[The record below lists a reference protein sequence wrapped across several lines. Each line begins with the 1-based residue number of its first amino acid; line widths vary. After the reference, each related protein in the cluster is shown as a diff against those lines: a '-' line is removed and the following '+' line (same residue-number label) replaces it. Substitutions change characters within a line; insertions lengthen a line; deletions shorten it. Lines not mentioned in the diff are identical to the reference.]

1 MKYIEFYRFL
11 ENNTKEKLELTY
23 EDIEKII
30 GKKLHPS
37 AYEHQAYF
45 SNSLSH
51 PISKIWLELGYIWK
65 IFNIRKSKGERSN
78 EYFKTR

>member
-11 ENNTKEKLELTY
+11 KNNTKEKLELTY

-30 GKKLHPS
+30 NHKLPNS
-37 AYEHQAYF
+37 AYKYQAYF

-51 PISKIWLELGYIWK
+51 PISRIWLELGYIQTK
-65 IFNIRKSKGERSN
+65 LELGKYLILEKLEGEN
-78 EYFKTR
+78 

>member
-30 GKKLHPS
+30 NHTLPNS
-37 AYEHQAYF
+37 AYKYQAYF

-51 PISKIWLELGYIWK
+51 PISRIWLELGYIQTKLELGKYLILEK
-65 IFNIRKSKGERSN
+65 IA
-78 EYFKTR
+78 

>member
-30 GKKLHPS
+30 NHQLPNS
-37 AYEHQAYF
+37 AYKYQAYF

-51 PISKIWLELGYIWK
+51 PISRIWLELGYTQTKLKLGKYLILEK
-65 IFNIRKSKGERSN
+65 IA
-78 EYFKTR
+78 

>member
-30 GKKLHPS
+30 NHKLPTS
-37 AYEHQAYF
+37 AYKYQTYF
-45 SNSLSH
+45 SNNLSH
-51 PISKIWLELGYIWK
+51 PISRIWLELGYIQTKLEFGKYLILEK
-65 IFNIRKSKGERSN
+65 IA
-78 EYFKTR
+78 

>member
-11 ENNTKEKLELTY
+11 ENNTKKKLELTY

-30 GKKLHPS
+30 NHKLPTS
-37 AYEHQAYF
+37 AYKYQAYF

-51 PISKIWLELGYIWK
+51 PISRI
-65 IFNIRKSKGERSN
+65 
-78 EYFKTR
+78 

>member
-11 ENNTKEKLELTY
+11 ENNTKEKLELAY

-30 GKKLHPS
+30 NHKLPNS
-37 AYEHQAYF
+37 AYKYQAYF

-51 PISKIWLELGYIWK
+51 PISRIWLELGYIQTKLELGKYLILEK
-65 IFNIRKSKGERSN
+65 IA
-78 EYFKTR
+78 

>member
-1 MKYIEFYRFL
+1 MKYIELYRFL

-30 GKKLHPS
+30 NHKLPNS
-37 AYEHQAYF
+37 AYKYQAYF

-51 PISKIWLELGYIWK
+51 PISRIWLELGYIQTKLELGKYLILEK
-65 IFNIRKSKGERSN
+65 IA
-78 EYFKTR
+78 

>member
-11 ENNTKEKLELTY
+11 ENNTNEKLELTY

-30 GKKLHPS
+30 NHKLPNS
-37 AYEHQAYF
+37 AYKYQAYF

-51 PISKIWLELGYIWK
+51 PISRIWLELGYTQTKLELGKYLILEK
-65 IFNIRKSKGERSN
+65 IEGEN
-78 EYFKTR
+78 

>member
-30 GKKLHPS
+30 
-37 AYEHQAYF
+37 
-45 SNSLSH
+45 N
-51 PISKIWLELGYIWK
+51 
-65 IFNIRKSKGERSN
+65 
-78 EYFKTR
+78 